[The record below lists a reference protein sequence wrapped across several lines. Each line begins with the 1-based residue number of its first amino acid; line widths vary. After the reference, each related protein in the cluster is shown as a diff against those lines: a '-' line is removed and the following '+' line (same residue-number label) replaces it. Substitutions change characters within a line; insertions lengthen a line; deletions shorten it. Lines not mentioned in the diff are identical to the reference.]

1 MCWTISVVYYSEDCS
16 LPGSSVHGILQA
28 RVLEWVAISFSRDL
42 PDSGRS
48 SGSLPLAPLGLAKMF
63 IWVFLKRLMQPF
75 GQPTT
80 SGWKRP
86 LLTLRSCHVGYSEKL
101 TSLVEYGDDLK
112 ELAPFQ
118 SRVHIFYA
126 LCHPSNLEV
135 IKDDDYNSDKAPDKS
150 SLAS

>member
-1 MCWTISVVYYSEDCS
+1 
-16 LPGSSVHGILQA
+16 
-28 RVLEWVAISFSRDL
+28 
-42 PDSGRS
+42 
-48 SGSLPLAPLGLAKMF
+48 
-63 IWVFLKRLMQPF
+63 MQPF

-118 SRVHIFYA
+118 LSLYL
-126 LCHPSNLEV
+126 LCFVPPFQPGV